1 MKSLQVWKERVFGT
15 KIDLDNASYDCV
27 DVSKSWAEYLYD
39 EPWTKSLSWGNAKD
53 LYDNVSSAYWTRM
66 AGNVKPEPGWIFVS
80 NGLMGGGYGH
90 TGVVVSVDGDNFT
103 IYQQDTFKQ
112 VPIYTGVF
120 SWRANYV
127 RGFLKPVK
135 AYTPGK
141 EVPLEGFQRVVVPQ
155 GVNWREAPNTAAK
168 VRDLF
173 DPGTVVDFKGWVR
186 GESVE
191 GNDIWFVGRYTGGYC
206 HSSGFTDMGTHDL
219 SDLNVSVGKT
229 DRQVAAAAMN
239 VRSAP
244 NLTVN
249 NVVDLK
255 QPGTVV
261 AMKGYVHGTAVDN
274 IDVWFVTADG
284 YYVWSGGFTNQTTSD
299 LPDLTV
305 SKNPTTPTTPTP
317 EVKYPET
324 TTDQLVTKV
333 YNKKNPIG
341 ADYAP
346 AVIAVGNGQTLR
358 SEAAVALT
366 FMNVAGAGLV
376 PQSGYRS
383 YATQKSLYDAYV
395 KQDGQAAADTYSARP
410 GYSEHQS
417 GLAMDFAPIAE
428 SFESSAAFKWLTANG
443 HKFGW
448 ILRYPKGSEAVTGY
462 TYEPWHWRY
471 VGVTVATDMYNKGE
485 KTLEQYFGIQ
495 GGLYPD
501 QEPTTPTDPTP
512 TDPKPDPETPSNPP
526 EVIPVPPAEA
536 AGSATKFVTRLATQF
551 ATVALVVQGAAGIL
565 QMYTGLFLDASA
577 RGWITVVGTVLL
589 IGAVQFGYKV
599 DSKFKWPF

>member
-39 EPWTKSLSWGNAKD
+39 ESWTKSLSWGNAKD

-66 AGNVKPEPGWIFVS
+66 AGNVRPEVGWIFVS

-135 AYTPGK
+135 AYTAGK
-141 EVPLEGFQRVVVPQ
+141 DVPLEVYQRIVVPQ
-155 GVNWREAPNTAAK
+155 GVRYRDAPNTGANI
-168 VRDLF
+168 RETF
-173 DPGTVVDFKGWVR
+173 DPGAVVDFKGWVR
-186 GESVE
+186 GENVE

-219 SDLNVSVGKT
+219 SDLNVSVNKT
-229 DRQVAAAAMN
+229 DRQVATAAMN

-255 QPGTVV
+255 QPGSVV
-261 AMKGYVHGTAVDN
+261 SMKGYVHATNVDG
-274 IDVWFVTADG
+274 IDVWFVTSDG
-284 YYVWSGGFTNQTTSD
+284 NYIWSGGFTNQTTSD

-305 SKNPTTPTTPTP
+305 PTLPTNPTNPTP
-317 EVKYPET
+317 EVKYPAA
-324 TTDQLVTKV
+324 TTDQLITKV

-341 ADYAP
+341 EDYAP
-346 AVIAVGNGQTLR
+346 AVIAVGNGQNLR
-358 SEAAVALT
+358 SEAAASLALMQT
-366 FMNVAGAGLV
+366 AGAGLT

-383 YATQKSLYDAYV
+383 FATQKSVYEGYV

-417 GLAMDFAPIAE
+417 GLTMDFAPIAE
-428 SFESSAAFKWLTANG
+428 SFATTPAFKWLQEQG
-443 HKFGW
+443 YKFGW
-448 ILRYPKGSEAVTGY
+448 ILRYPADKVAITGY
-462 TYEPWHWRY
+462 SYEPWHWRY
-471 VGVTVATDMYNKGE
+471 VGVTVATDMHNKGIT
-485 KTLEQYFGIQ
+485 TLEEYFGVP
-495 GGLYPD
+495 GGLYPGQD
-501 QEPTTPTDPTP
+501 VVVVP
-512 TDPKPDPETPSNPP
+512 TDPKPTDPETPSNPP

-551 ATVALVVQGAAGIL
+551 ATVALVVEGAAGLL
-565 QMYTGLFLDASA
+565 QAYTGLYLDGTM
-577 RGWITVVGTVLL
+577 RGWITVIGTLLL
-589 IGAVQFGYKV
+589 IGAVQFGYKI